1 VVHLV
6 ALSTLVLLAL
16 VGAAPVQGHAQ
27 ATFQATPI
35 VTQFNTTLQPGVWHG
50 FVIGPSSLERGYV
63 AEISPLQPSVDG
75 AHIERY
81 VVQPEFDG
89 VQWNDVLR
97 VQLPLDTPALEANI
111 RIYHTARLPIV
122 TQFNT
127 TLEPGVWHGFVIG
140 PSSLERGYVAE
151 ISPLQPS
158 VDGAHIERYVVQ
170 PEFDGVQWND
180 VLRVQLSLDTPA
192 LEANIKVYRTK
203 R

>member
-1 VVHLV
+1 MKRVYVVVAILV
-6 ALSTLVLLAL
+6 L
-16 VGAAPVQGHAQ
+16 VGAAPVQVYAENVHKA
-27 ATFQATPI
+27 ASLAAS
-35 VTQFNTTLQPGVWHG
+35 FNTTLEPGVWHG
-50 FVIGPSSLERGYV
+50 FVIGPSSLERGYI
-63 AEISPLQPSVDG
+63 AEISPLQPSVGG

-111 RIYHTARLPIV
+111 RVYQTARLPIV
-122 TQFNT
+122 TQVNT

-158 VDGAHIERYVVQ
+158 VGGAHIERYVVQ

-180 VLRVQLSLDTPA
+180 VLRVQLPLDTPA
-192 LEANIKVYRTK
+192 LEVNIRVYRVK
-203 R
+203 G